1 MDNSEEYLTLYD
13 EFERENRNELCIK
26 FAYDIKHDD
35 YFRFVDSE
43 FRKEFNIMQFKK
55 LNKKAILPRRATQG
69 SAGYDIHVCIDNEIT
84 IQPNECKMLG
94 TGFALWINNENLCA
108 LVIPRSG
115 LGAKKGIIL
124 GNLTGLI
131 DSDYQGEWHIPVW
144 NRSNEAVTIHPF
156 DKICQCLFLPIVHPL
171 ISEVDEFE
179 TETKRAEGGFGSTG
193 VHYN

>member
-1 MDNSEEYLTLYD
+1 
-13 EFERENRNELCIK
+13 
-26 FAYDIKHDD
+26 
-35 YFRFVDSE
+35 
-43 FRKEFNIMQFKK
+43 MQFKK
-55 LNKKAILPRRATQG
+55 LNKKAILPRQATPG
-69 SAGYDIHVCIDNEIT
+69 SAGYDIHVCLDHEVT

-108 LVIPRSG
+108 LIIPRSG